1 MPYAQAVT
9 MIHELPPMVQQPSPY
24 GNPYGQ
30 QPPAQ
35 SAQYPPKPFVDNPYY
50 EEVIKEHPG
59 VQSKIRQLDTNP
71 YGKYEETMPP
81 NRPEPPAQIS
91 WNNIPEYPIM
101 SNPPGSVQQ
110 NYLPSSMN
118 ARAQSQ
124 HLPVAPHIPTQYQ
137 RPLIDSPVSNYPV
150 VENFLSCRD
159 VMAHV
164 NSCPI
169 CSSIYHKND
178 KIYAGVISV
187 LVLLI
192 FFMVFRFS
200 KKH

>member
-9 MIHELPPMVQQPSPY
+9 MIHDLPPMVEQSNNNFVQNYPS
-24 GNPYGQ
+24 
-30 QPPAQ
+30 
-35 SAQYPPKPFVDNPYY
+35 KPFSNNPYY
-50 EEVIKEHPG
+50 EEIVREHPG
-59 VQSKIRQLDTNP
+59 IQKKIRQFDSKP
-71 YGKYEETMPP
+71 YGKYEETIPP
-81 NRPEPPAQIS
+81 VEPPSQIG
-91 WNNIPEYPIM
+91 WNNIPDYPIH
-101 SNPPGSVQQ
+101 SGPPGSVQQ

-118 ARAQSQ
+118 ARLQTQ
-124 HLPVAPHIPTQYQ
+124 HLPIAPHIPTQYE
-137 RPLIDSPVSNYPV
+137 RPLSDVVPNYPV

-169 CSSIYHKND
+169 CSTLYHKND

-192 FFMVFRFS
+192 FFMIFRFS
-200 KKH
+200 KKN

>member
-9 MIHELPPMVQQPSPY
+9 MIHELPPMVQQPNQFSSQFS
-24 GNPYGQ
+24 NPYA
-30 QPPAQ
+30 QPVQ
-35 SAQYPPKPFVDNPYY
+35 NYPSKPFSENPYY

-59 VQSKIRQLDTNP
+59 IQSKIRQLDTNP
-71 YGKYEETMPP
+71 YGKYEETMSPV
-81 NRPEPPAQIS
+81 RSEPPAQIG
-91 WNNIPEYPIM
+91 WNNIPDYPIN
-101 SNPPGSVQQ
+101 SSPPGSVQQ

-118 ARAQSQ
+118 ARVQAQ
-124 HLPVAPHIPTQYQ
+124 HLPVAPHIPTQYE
-137 RPLIDSPVSNYPV
+137 RPLSDASMSSYPV

-169 CSSIYHKND
+169 CSSLYHKND
-178 KIYAGVISV
+178 KIYAGVISI
-187 LVLLI
+187 LILLI

-200 KKH
+200 KKN